1 MTIRK
6 IFIYLLALFS
16 LASVTA
22 GAVYGWQYWQR
33 SHFNCVGETLIERPP
48 MKANMVVKYI
58 FNGDNGVAVLR
69 GEIQPEN
76 AEPIAVNHNVFFTF
90 TRKGNDYFLISKE
103 VFSSTGGITDTPL
116 LLATLPQFYLRPNVT
131 FYLNINKVSQDGWMF
146 YTSRTPSLYCRG

>member
-16 LASVTA
+16 LAGVTA
-22 GAVYGWQYWQR
+22 GAVYSWQYWQR
-33 SHFNCVGETLIERPP
+33 AHFNCTGETFIERPP

-103 VFSSTGGITDTPL
+103 VVSSTGGMTDTPL
-116 LLATLPQFYLRPNVT
+116 LLATLPQFYLRANVT
-131 FYLNINKVSQDGWMF
+131 FYLNINKVSHDGWMF